1 MDVYLYNSFKNFFSK
16 QFPRNNKYGI
26 KLFIINI
33 IHFLLGI
40 FNIFGWMMP
49 SSLLIYHI
57 IVVCFIIISWIFIDD
72 CILTKISNKF
82 TQENKSYFN
91 IRNKTVLIILLM
103 SAFLSFIGYIY
114 PNLSFYSIV
123 YEVMHK
129 YKYLNN
135 HN

>member
-1 MDVYLYNSFKNFFSK
+1 
-16 QFPRNNKYGI
+16 
-26 KLFIINI
+26 
-33 IHFLLGI
+33 
-40 FNIFGWMMP
+40 MMP

-72 CILTKISNKF
+72 CILTKISNKI
-82 TQENKSYFN
+82 THENKSYFN